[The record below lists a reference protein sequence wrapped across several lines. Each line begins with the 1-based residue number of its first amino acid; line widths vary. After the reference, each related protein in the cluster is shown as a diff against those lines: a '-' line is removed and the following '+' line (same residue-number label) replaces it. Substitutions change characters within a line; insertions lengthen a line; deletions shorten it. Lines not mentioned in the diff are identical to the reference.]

1 MAFDPSRPIYRQIIS
16 GYLKKMIRGDLRRG
30 DKIPSQREYAEIAKV
45 NPNTVQRA
53 YREMEQQDIVETVR
67 GQGTFV
73 KISDQSLERSKTEM
87 AREYVRHY
95 LLEMR
100 ELGFDDQ
107 EIISRLVS
115 EITAEGGKPRD

>member
-73 KISDQSLERSKTEM
+73 KISDQSLEQSKTEM

-107 EIISRLVS
+107 EIINRLVS